1 MNKAIIFFSQEAT
14 DHKIQLFSENKK
26 SCAKQNCF
34 GKVLCFW
41 RKNENF
47 DDFHDL
53 FTKSFFDRWRPFQ
66 AKLNRFRYFFLILT
80 KCITANV
87 STRFFTQNSPRLACR
102 VDVSKLSKTW
112 GRLLRAFQMVR
123 TYFLCVELSFIISS
137 RRCDFRGSADHQMKL

>member
-53 FTKSFFDRWRPFQ
+53 FTKSFFDRWRPWK
-66 AKLNRFRYFFLILT
+66 AEVSRFHYFFQFWPSALQRTFQHGFEPKIHHLIHF
-80 KCITANV
+80 ASMDPNY
-87 STRFFTQNSPRLACR
+87 R
-102 VDVSKLSKTW
+102 KLGGVAQ
-112 GRLLRAFQMVR
+112 GRLLHNDDNIIIMMIIR
-123 TYFLCVELSFIISS
+123 LSSWWWYDDDNLHQTMMII
-137 RRCDFRGSADHQMKL
+137 